1 MSEESDVKANQAIL
15 RKGLNES
22 IEEEYQFYANEL
34 QKYATW
40 VTDYAHFIS
49 GAVKGDDLLK
59 AKEYLMAVQARVTDS
74 YRLIEEMEYLNER
87 HPNRNVEVSE

>member
-15 RKGLNES
+15 RKRLNES
-22 IEEEYQFYANEL
+22 IEEEYQSHANEL

-40 VTDYAHFIS
+40 VIDYADSIP
-49 GAVKGDDLLK
+49 GAVEVDDLRTVK
-59 AKEYLMAVQARVTDS
+59 YYLHAIQARVTDS

-87 HPNRNVEVSE
+87 HPNRNVEVTA